1 MKNNKNLSSPSRL
14 GTKVASSKIRTLTFV
29 LEIALILIL
38 LAVWFSSESIRE
50 SKNLWIFFF
59 YSFPAEFLIAI
70 VPHEPVLLYFSKFYS
85 PLAVTLVAIA
95 GTLLAEIINYSVFS
109 YVGNLKPF
117 SKVRLTRWVS
127 KTIELFNK
135 APFAALLVAGFTPVP
150 FYPFRFLVVL
160 ARYPLWKYGLAIFIS
175 RTPRF
180 FLLALLGHIYKIPD
194 YLFPVIFIAL
204 AIPLTYP
211 LVRSL
216 LKKNPENRPD
226 AT

>member
-1 MKNNKNLSSPSRL
+1 MKNNKNQSFPIPP
-14 GTKVASSKIRTLTFV
+14 GTKVVPSKIRTLIFV
-29 LEIALILIL
+29 LEVALIIVL

-85 PLAVTLVAIA
+85 PLAVTLVGIA
-95 GTLLAEIINYSVFS
+95 GTVLAEMINYSVFK
-109 YVGNLKPF
+109 YVGDLKPF
-117 SKVRLTRWVS
+117 NRVRHTKWVS

-135 APFAALLVAGFTPVP
+135 APFVALLVAGFTPVP
-150 FYPFRFLVVL
+150 FYPFRFLVVM
-160 ARYPLWKYGLAIFIS
+160 ARYPLPKYVLAIFLS

-180 FLLALLGHIYKIPD
+180 YLLALLGHIFKIPD

-204 AIPLTYP
+204 AIPLTLP

-216 LKKNPENRPD
+216 LKKQGK
-226 AT
+226 